1 MISNPKPCTLEPRL
15 LSCLYGQLIGSAP
28 RPAQCGDAS
37 GTGVFDTAARAW
49 DSERMRC
56 IDPGLEDFFP
66 QLTGPDQVRRLIL
79 KHLKQSQMSFSQ
91 GRQTVAIAPS
101 CSVFL
106 LSASS

>member
-1 MISNPKPCTLEPRL
+1 M
-15 LSCLYGQLIGSAP
+15 GAP

-66 QLTGPDQVRRLIL
+66 QLTGPDEVQQVIFLHVVHRL
-79 KHLKQSQMSFSQ
+79 HCNEAGCCFQH
-91 GRQTVAIAPS
+91 TAPPE
-101 CSVFL
+101 
-106 LSASS
+106 

>member
-1 MISNPKPCTLEPRL
+1 MPGYIPVSYVRLIIST
-15 LSCLYGQLIGSAP
+15 A

-66 QLTGPDQVRRLIL
+66 QLTGPDEVNHLSF
-79 KHLKQSQMSFSQ
+79 KHC
-91 GRQTVAIAPS
+91 A
-101 CSVFL
+101 
-106 LSASS
+106 